1 MTPVEERPSVLVV
14 DDEPRILD
22 SLRDLLSE
30 SFEVVSSSDPLTAL
44 DILRRAQFAV
54 ILADQR
60 MPGLT
65 GDEFLARAQS
75 LSDATR
81 ILVTGY
87 ADIDALIRA
96 VNDGKIHTYV
106 SKPWEPARLRV
117 TVFKAVDHC
126 RQTLSR
132 KLAAEQLAEQ
142 QTALAHSEA
151 ALRQQTKLLQSILD
165 SMGDGVLVVDES
177 GKMVLGNP
185 AAEAMVG
192 ADALHIPHS
201 KWSEIYEIYNPAT
214 GSPYPPSDLPL
225 ARAMRGETA
234 DGVELKYRHP
244 REAGDLYVSVNV
256 RPLRDD
262 EGRGRGGVAVVRD
275 ITATKRSQ
283 ELLHRA
289 KEEAERANRAK
300 SDFLSRMSHELRTP
314 LNSILGFA
322 QVLEMASLPA
332 DEASSVEQ
340 ILKGGRHLLSLI
352 NEVLDVSR
360 IEAGRLSLSLEPV
373 HLAEVIQEAI
383 DLVRP
388 LAQQRNITISSV
400 FTAEDDYVRADRQRL
415 RQVLLNLLANGVK
428 YNVEGGRLEV
438 SIEPQENKMVRTA
451 VADTGRGI
459 PPHERE
465 KLFRPFERLAGESL
479 AVEGTGLGL
488 ALSKGLVEAMGG
500 AIGVESAAAGSRFWF
515 DLAPAE
521 PPDDFFPALDG
532 LALSESEAVAQQNQ
546 LVLYIED
553 NPSNMALMKR
563 IAESRSEVQ
572 LIGASSGRTGLDL
585 ARTRQPDLI
594 LLDLHLPDMSGQ
606 EVLLHLRAEPET
618 RTIPVVV
625 VSADATPEQI
635 QRALGSGAISY
646 VTKPLDIASMLL
658 LLDEVLRESSDA
670 KAGRASAASPEES
683 RVANQ
688 KRDPQ

>member
-1 MTPVEERPSVLVV
+1 MTAVEERPSVLVV

-30 SFEVVSSSDPLTAL
+30 SFEVVSSADPLTAL
-44 DILRRAQFAV
+44 DLLRHVQFAV

-60 MPGLT
+60 MPGIT

-96 VNDGKIHTYV
+96 VNDGQIHTYV
-106 SKPWEPARLRV
+106 SKPWEPAQLRV

-126 RQTLSR
+126 RRALRR

-165 SMGDGVLVVDES
+165 SMGDGVLVVDEN

-192 ADALHIPHS
+192 LDALRIPHS
-201 KWSEIYEIYNPAT
+201 KWNEIYDIYHPGT
-214 GSPYPPSDLPL
+214 GALYSPGDLPL

-244 REAGDLYVSVNV
+244 RKASDLYVSVNV

-275 ITATKRSQ
+275 ITAAKHSQ

-300 SDFLSRMSHELRTP
+300 SEFLSRMSHELRTP

-322 QVLEMASLPA
+322 QVLEMASLPP
-332 DEASSVEQ
+332 DEGSSVQQ
-340 ILKGGRHLLSLI
+340 ILKGGRHLLNLI
-352 NEVLDVSR
+352 NEVLDVAR

-373 HLAEVIQEAI
+373 HLQEVIQEAL

-388 LAQQRNITISSV
+388 LARQRNITISAVS
-400 FTAEDDYVRADRQRL
+400 TAGDDCVKADRQRL

-428 YNVEGGRLEV
+428 YNVENGRLDV
-438 SIEPQENKMVRTA
+438 YIEPREDSMIRTA
-451 VADTGRGI
+451 VTDTGPGI
-459 PPHERE
+459 PQHERE
-465 KLFRPFERLAGESL
+465 RLFRPFERLAGESL

-500 AIGVESAAAGSRFWF
+500 MIGVESDARGSTFWF
-515 DLAPAE
+515 ELASTE
-521 PPDDFFPALDG
+521 PPADFLPELDG
-532 LALSESEAVAQQNQ
+532 LIFSETGAAASQNRI
-546 LVLYIED
+546 VLYIED

-563 IAESRSEVQ
+563 IAESRGEVQ
-572 LIGASSGRTGLDL
+572 LIGASSGRLGLDF
-585 ARTRQPDLI
+585 ARTRRPDLI
-594 LLDLHLPDMSGQ
+594 LLDLHLPDISGQ
-606 EVLLHLRAEPET
+606 EVLQNLREHPET
-618 RTIPVVV
+618 KTIPVII
-625 VSADATPEQI
+625 VSADATPEQM
-635 QRALGSGAISY
+635 QRSLASGALSY
-646 VTKPLDIASMLL
+646 VTKPLDIPSMLR
-658 LLDEVLRESSDA
+658 LLDGVLNESAEAKLDQAPVASSEESSV
-670 KAGRASAASPEES
+670 E
-683 RVANQ
+683 Q
-688 KRDPQ
+688 

>member
-1 MTPVEERPSVLVV
+1 MTLVEERPAVLVV
-14 DDEPRILD
+14 DDEPRILE

-30 SFEVVSSSDPLTAL
+30 SFEVVSSTDPLTAL
-44 DILRRAQFAV
+44 DILRHVRFAV

-65 GDEFLARAQS
+65 GDEFLARAQT

-81 ILVTGY
+81 VLVTGY

-96 VNDGKIHTYV
+96 VNDGQIHTYV
-106 SKPWEPARLRV
+106 SKPWEPAQLRV

-126 RQTLSR
+126 RRTLSR

-165 SMGDGVLVVDES
+165 SMGDGVLVVDEN

-192 ADALHIPHS
+192 PYALRTPHS
-201 KWSEIYEIYNPAT
+201 KWSEVYDIYHPGT
-214 GSPYPPSDLPL
+214 GTLYPPDDLPL

-244 REAGDLYVSVNV
+244 RTASDLYVSVNV

-275 ITATKRSQ
+275 ITAAKRSQ

-322 QVLEMASLPA
+322 QVLEMAPLPA
-332 DEASSVEQ
+332 DEANSVEQ
-340 ILKGGRHLLSLI
+340 ILKGGRHLLNLI

-383 DLVRP
+383 ELVRP
-388 LAQQRNITISSV
+388 LAQQRSITISSV
-400 FTAEDDYVRADRQRL
+400 FRAMDDYVRADRQRL

-438 SIEPQENKMVRTA
+438 SIEPQENSMVRTA

-465 KLFRPFERLAGESL
+465 KLFQPFERLAGESL

-500 AIGVESAAAGSRFWF
+500 MIGVESATAGSRFWF

-521 PPDDFFPALDG
+521 PPADFLPVLDG
-532 LALSESEAVAQQNQ
+532 LALSESGAVARQNQ
-546 LVLYIED
+546 IVLYIED

-563 IAESRSEVQ
+563 IAETRSEVCRCRDKTTA
-572 LIGASSGRTGLDL
+572 I
-585 ARTRQPDLI
+585 P
-594 LLDLHLPDMSGQ
+594 P
-606 EVLLHLRAEPET
+606 VL
-618 RTIPVVV
+618 
-625 VSADATPEQI
+625 
-635 QRALGSGAISY
+635 
-646 VTKPLDIASMLL
+646 
-658 LLDEVLRESSDA
+658 
-670 KAGRASAASPEES
+670 
-683 RVANQ
+683 
-688 KRDPQ
+688 